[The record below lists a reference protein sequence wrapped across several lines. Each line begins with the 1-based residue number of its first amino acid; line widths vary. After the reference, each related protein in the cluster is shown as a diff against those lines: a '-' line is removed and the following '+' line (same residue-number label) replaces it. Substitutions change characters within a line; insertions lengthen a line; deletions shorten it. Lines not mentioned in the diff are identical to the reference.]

1 MGSTDIRVIPTNC
14 DFSPFY
20 TEQQDQTIGLIL
32 LIGFVIIFSLVYIK
46 NNKGAF

>member
-1 MGSTDIRVIPTNC
+1 MDNTNIRVTPTNC

-32 LIGFVIIFSLVYIK
+32 LIGFVIIFSLMYIK